1 MSEVLPEGGRSSRR
15 REEARQV
22 EFVRVGQALK
32 LDTIVKGDAP
42 TSLANTGLFRRSVR
56 LDSPLPRPL
65 CVCVHHPRCPTENL
79 MMTHLHYPLWLR
91 DEIESLS
98 RLIIVI
104 SSSSSSILYVLL
116 LLAMGAAVLLSGLSL
131 RDHLRRFVVGP
142 SADFGHRVGRLR
154 RRGGRHLPHDIR

>member
-56 LDSPLPRPL
+56 
-65 CVCVHHPRCPTENL
+65 
-79 MMTHLHYPLWLR
+79 
-91 DEIESLS
+91 I
-98 RLIIVI
+98 
-104 SSSSSSILYVLL
+104 
-116 LLAMGAAVLLSGLSL
+116 
-131 RDHLRRFVVGP
+131 
-142 SADFGHRVGRLR
+142 
-154 RRGGRHLPHDIR
+154 